1 MFTMSRDELY
11 RNSFT
16 DRDDLQEVLE
26 YLMRNFTGI
35 FTNYAYINEE
45 SIACSLGM
53 SKRDLCGKFIALSHE
68 GVITYIP
75 AGKLPIIT
83 FLAPREDERRLYISK
98 ASYGDRLERATYRAM
113 SMIEY
118 ASQTDT
124 CRSKW
129 LLGFFG
135 EADACDCG
143 MCDVCMNAKN
153 GASPSRKVL
162 ADAILKALE
171 AGELSINDIA
181 QIGEEGAKANMLELR
196 RLVESGKVVE
206 IEGRDGFFKL
216 AK

>member
-1 MFTMSRDELY
+1 MKEK
-11 RNSFT
+11 
-16 DRDDLQEVLE
+16 
-26 YLMRNFTGI
+26 NF
-35 FTNYAYINEE
+35 NYAKAMEQVKSIIKAIEE
-45 SIACSLGM
+45 NDMDVDAM
-53 SKRDLCGKFIALSHE
+53 VAKVEEAAALLKE
-68 GVITYIP
+68 
-75 AGKLPIIT
+75 
-83 FLAPREDERRLYISK
+83 
-98 ASYGDRLERATYRAM
+98 
-113 SMIEY
+113 
-118 ASQTDT
+118 

-206 IEGRDGFFKL
+206 IEGKEGFFKL